1 MAPYCTELIM
11 LIKSLV
17 ICRIFH
23 HNHQNECASTFTA
36 VFSAVGRMSPHHKHR
51 GKSQGHT
58 FLLTTIA
65 IWAEL
70 NWHSQIINF
79 RTIVPRFSCL
89 NFSTTTTTEKRPDTK
104 QVNRWKQLFYH
115 AWNRTNI
122 CNRTVFYLYLILFF
136 EMLLSSVSVWT
147 NMVLLRCCLCKLN
160 KKKKS

>member
-1 MAPYCTELIM
+1 MAPYCTEQIV
-11 LIKSLV
+11 LIKTLV

-70 NWHSQIINF
+70 NSHSQMINF

-89 NFSTTTTTEKRPDTK
+89 NFSTTTEKRPDAK
-104 QVNRWKQLFYH
+104 QVNRWKQLFF
-115 AWNRTNI
+115 I
-122 CNRTVFYLYLILFF
+122 IPETVPISVIELYFIFILFYF
-136 EMLLSSVSVWT
+136 LKCYCRAWVHEQIW
-147 NMVLLRCCLCKLN
+147 CCYAVVYVNGIKN
-160 KKKKS
+160 KKN